1 MADDVPMRFTP
12 KSTIVLKSFIL
23 RIPPDAF
30 IGKGEELS
38 NISFIA
44 DTVAPFDA
52 ESGCKNLSMI
62 LQKRYEH

>member
-30 IGKGEELS
+30 TGKGEELS

-52 ESGCKNLSMI
+52 ESGLT
-62 LQKRYEH
+62 